1 MKEIR
6 LAPMA
11 GITDWPFRLL
21 CFEQG
26 CDAATTEMISA
37 LGYVYAPKNHMAT
50 NQLLEKAPGEGKLFV
65 QIFGKEPEL
74 MAQAAARLSQ
84 TGRFDGVDINMGCP
98 AHKVACSGEGS
109 GLMRDPCKAEAII
122 RAVVGATELPVSV
135 KFRLGW
141 DASSVNVEELAEMAQ
156 ELGVREVAVHG
167 RTRQQQYS
175 GKADW
180 AAIARVKARLRIPVL
195 GNGDIFTPQDALR
208 MLEETGCDG
217 VLIGRGALG
226 NPWLFGQVKQALRGE
241 PWQEP
246 TVTQRVEMALRHIE
260 LLMGWKPERVAVREM
275 RKHIGWY
282 FHGLRGAAQLRGR
295 INTLPT
301 ANEVR
306 EALAEFAAEFS
317 PQAGFVPPARVIS
330 EGDE

>member
-1 MKEIR
+1 MSEIR

-37 LGYVYAPKNHMAT
+37 LGYVYAPKNHVQT

-74 MAQAAARLSQ
+74 MAQAAARLS
-84 TGRFDGVDINMGCP
+84 TLGRYDGVDINMGCP

-109 GLMRDPCKAEAII
+109 GLMRDPKKAEAII
-122 RAVVGATELPVSV
+122 RAVVAATDLPVSV

-141 DASSVNVEELAEMAQ
+141 DETCINVDELAVMAE
-156 ELGVREVAVHG
+156 ELGVKEIAVHG

-180 AAIARVKARLRIPVL
+180 AAIARVKRRVHIPVF
-195 GNGDIFTPQDALR
+195 GNGDIFTPGDAKR

-217 VLIGRGALG
+217 VLIGRGAMG
-226 NPWLFGQVKQALRGE
+226 NPWLFGQIKAELRGE
-241 PWQEP
+241 AWEEP
-246 TVTQRVEMALRHIE
+246 SVQQRVDMALLHIE
-260 LLMGWKPERVAVREM
+260 RLMSWKPERVAVREM

-282 FHGLRGAAQLRGR
+282 FHGLRGAAQLRGS

-301 ANEVR
+301 AQEVR
-306 EALAEFAAEFS
+306 EALYRFAEEFS
-317 PQAGFVPPARVIS
+317 DVAGNA
-330 EGDE
+330 

>member
-1 MKEIR
+1 
-6 LAPMA
+6 
-11 GITDWPFRLL
+11 
-21 CFEQG
+21 
-26 CDAATTEMISA
+26 
-37 LGYVYAPKNHMAT
+37 
-50 NQLLEKAPGEGKLFV
+50 
-65 QIFGKEPEL
+65 

-109 GLMRDPCKAEAII
+109 GLMRDPRKAEAII

-180 AAIARVKARLRIPVL
+180 AAIARVKTRLRIPVL

-317 PQAGFVPPARVIS
+317 PQAGFVPPARVTS

>member
-1 MKEIR
+1 MSEIR

-37 LGYVYAPKNHMAT
+37 LGYVYAPKNHVQT

-74 MAQAAARLSQ
+74 MAQAAARLS
-84 TGRFDGVDINMGCP
+84 TLGRYDGVDINMGCP
-98 AHKVACSGEGS
+98 AHKVACSSEGS
-109 GLMRDPCKAEAII
+109 GLMRDPKKAEAII
-122 RAVVGATELPVSV
+122 RAVVAATDLPVSV

-141 DASSVNVEELAEMAQ
+141 DETCINVDELAVMAE
-156 ELGVREVAVHG
+156 ELGVKEIAVHG

-180 AAIARVKARLRIPVL
+180 AAIARVKRRVHIPVF
-195 GNGDIFTPQDALR
+195 GNGDIFTPGDAKR

-217 VLIGRGALG
+217 VLIGRGAMG
-226 NPWLFGQVKQALRGE
+226 NPWLFGQIKAELRGE
-241 PWQEP
+241 AWEEP
-246 TVTQRVEMALRHIE
+246 SVQQRVDMALLHIE
-260 LLMGWKPERVAVREM
+260 RLMSWKPERVAVREM

-282 FHGLRGAAQLRGR
+282 FHGLRGAAQLRGS

-301 ANEVR
+301 AQEVR
-306 EALAEFAAEFS
+306 EALYRFAEEFS
-317 PQAGFVPPARVIS
+317 DAAGNA
-330 EGDE
+330 

>member
-1 MKEIR
+1 MSEIR

-37 LGYVYAPKNHMAT
+37 LGYVYAPKNHVQT

-74 MAQAAARLSQ
+74 MAQAAARLS
-84 TGRFDGVDINMGCP
+84 TLGRYDGVDINMGCP

-109 GLMRDPCKAEAII
+109 GLMRDPKKVEAII
-122 RAVVGATELPVSV
+122 RAVVAATDLPVSV

-141 DASSVNVEELAEMAQ
+141 DETCINVDELAVMAE
-156 ELGVREVAVHG
+156 ELGVKEIAVHG

-180 AAIARVKARLRIPVL
+180 AAIARVKRRVHIPVF
-195 GNGDIFTPQDALR
+195 GNGDIFTPGDAKR

-217 VLIGRGALG
+217 VLIGRGAMG
-226 NPWLFGQVKQALRGE
+226 NPWLFGQIKAELRGE
-241 PWQEP
+241 AWEEP
-246 TVTQRVEMALRHIE
+246 SVQQRVDMALLHIE
-260 LLMGWKPERVAVREM
+260 RLMSWKPERVAVREM

-282 FHGLRGAAQLRGR
+282 FHGLRGAAQLRGS

-301 ANEVR
+301 AQEVR
-306 EALAEFAAEFS
+306 EALYRFAEEFS
-317 PQAGFVPPARVIS
+317 DAAGNA
-330 EGDE
+330 